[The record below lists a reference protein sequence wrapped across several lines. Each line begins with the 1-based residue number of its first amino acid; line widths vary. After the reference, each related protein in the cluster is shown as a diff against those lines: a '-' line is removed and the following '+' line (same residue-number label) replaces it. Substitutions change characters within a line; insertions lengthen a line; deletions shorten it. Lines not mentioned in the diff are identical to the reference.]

1 MEEEKILTTLGYV
14 MVSASLWAF
23 FIIVMASSY
32 RLGVIKYIGN
42 GVRIPSDI
50 AKQIGVRTNHISN
63 VLSDLKKNGLVI
75 CLNEN
80 AHKGRLYKNTELALG
95 VLKYLN
101 DMD

>member
-1 MEEEKILTTLGYV
+1 MNLIITMEEEKILNTLGY
-14 MVSASLWAF
+14 
-23 FIIVMASSY
+23 VMASSY
-32 RLGVIKYIGN
+32 RLSVIKYIGTS
-42 GVRIPSDI
+42 VRIPSDI
-50 AKQIGVRTNHISN
+50 AKKIGVRTNHISN

-95 VLKYLN
+95 VLKYIN